1 MILVKNASS
10 IGILWW
16 TALVIAIVGILMRQ
30 GVISISQISSF
41 WMMVISAGLFAVAA
55 LAKKA

>member
-1 MILVKNASS
+1 MKNSS
-10 IGILWW
+10 SVGILWW
-16 TALVIAIVGILMRQ
+16 AALIIAIVGILMRQ
-30 GVISISQISSF
+30 GVISIAQFSSF